1 MDIGQKIA
9 KSVGLDRNLFK
20 GWPSQFR
27 INKYNFTSKSLG
39 SSGVQIHTDNGFLTI
54 LHDDE
59 CVGGL
64 EVMNKKGEFVAV
76 DPWPGTLLL
85 NLGDVA
91 KVWSNG
97 RFHNVQHRVQCKE
110 AAIRVSIATF
120 LLGPIEEAVEAPPEL
135 VDREHPRLYIPF
147 GYEDY
152 RKLRLSNNMRAGEA
166 LDLVRAPISSNSA

>member
-20 GWPSQFR
+20 EWPSLFR

-39 SSGVQIHTDNGFLTI
+39 SSGVQMHTDNGFLTI
-54 LHDDE
+54 LQDDE

-64 EVMNKKGEFVAV
+64 EVMTKNGEFVAV

-91 KVWSNG
+91 KVCKLG
-97 RFHNVQHRVQCKE
+97 TVFVICFHLNFVRN
-110 AAIRVSIATF
+110 
-120 LLGPIEEAVEAPPEL
+120 
-135 VDREHPRLYIPF
+135 YM
-147 GYEDY
+147 
-152 RKLRLSNNMRAGEA
+152 KL
-166 LDLVRAPISSNSA
+166 ISKI